1 MKDLYQGVVYFI
13 QHREIYSSKS
23 HYLVVL
29 NPDPTCS
36 ELLVFGVI
44 TSGIEKAEKRIFYN
58 KEKPETLVKIS
69 PEDYPELDHDSV
81 IDCNTPVKY
90 SKMEFEKSFAS
101 INSNRKTDM
110 PSSICKAIVNGVI
123 LSRQVPQKIK
133 NALIQCT
140 TK

>member
-29 NPDPTCS
+29 NPDPKNS
-36 ELLVFGVI
+36 ELIVFGVI

-69 PEDYPELDHDSV
+69 PEDYSELDHNSV
-81 IDCNTPVKY
+81 VDCNTPVKY
-90 SKMEFEKSFAS
+90 SMMEFEKNFGA

-110 PSSICKAIVNGVI
+110 PLSICESIVNGVL

-133 NALIQCT
+133 NALM
-140 TK
+140 KVLK